1 MIDLRLK
8 VDPLPI
14 DTPLVVRLREELCE
28 DRGPHDAVLL
38 DVAGD
43 RREYDFNGFSLG
55 VYARTGEIMDGDV
68 LLLLPGQVSAHRLI
82 REPFRSTIPFLSP
95 NNAIRFASCA
105 RSRLK
110 SITRTCLSI
119 SR

>member
-43 RREYDFNGFSLG
+43 RREYDFNGFSW
-55 VYARTGEIMDGDV
+55 
-68 LLLLPGQVSAHRLI
+68 VSMHEPVRLW
-82 REPFRSTIPFLSP
+82 TVTCCY
-95 NNAIRFASCA
+95 SC
-105 RSRLK
+105 RGK
-110 SITRTCLSI
+110 SAPIA
-119 SR
+119 

>member
-82 REPFRSTIPFLSP
+82 RGSFGAQYLSCHRTMRSDLRHVL
-95 NNAIRFASCA
+95 AAA
-105 RSRLK
+105 
-110 SITRTCLSI
+110 
-119 SR
+119 